1 MIAFIE
7 GNLIE
12 KSPTYVVI
20 ECSGMGYM
28 VNISLNTYS
37 KIADK
42 TKCKI
47 YTHLSIKEDAH
58 TLYGFA
64 EENERRLFRQL
75 ITVSGI
81 GANTARMMLSS
92 LNPEEIQ
99 QAIVSADIPL
109 LQTIKGVGNKTAQRI
124 VVELKDKLG
133 KDMPAQDIFAQT
145 HNNIREEALAALVT
159 LGFNKQAAEKAIQK
173 VVKEGTATTVE
184 GVIKNVLKIL

>member
-1 MIAFIE
+1 MIAFLE

-20 ECSGMGYM
+20 ECNGIGYM
-28 VNISLNTYS
+28 VHISLHTYT
-37 KIADK
+37 KIGEK
-42 TKCKI
+42 LQCRI

-64 EENERRLFRQL
+64 DENERRLFRQL

-92 LNPEEIQ
+92 LNPDEIQ

-133 KDMPAQDIFAQT
+133 KDMPAQDIFAQS
-145 HNNIREEALAALVT
+145 HNNIKEEALAALVT

-173 VVKEGTATTVE
+173 VVKDGTATTVE